1 MVRACNFLRYF
12 YVYLRH
18 LLNIPIP
25 DNYVFVFPKYI
36 RFCKIYSW
44 MSCQENK
51 PMLYYAY
58 SKNKFVILNEIFF
71 QTDLHLS
78 KIEKLYTLS
87 QICHMNN
94 FHTKG
99 SRSPEPS
106 MNISPSYWQ
115 FLVCS
120 ENRFFI
126 ASVFL
131 FLDLNISKQCPL
143 NNQDNMKNQ
152 LQHRTF

>member
-71 QTDLHLS
+71 
-78 KIEKLYTLS
+78 E
-87 QICHMNN
+87 QICIYQKLKNCTHHLRYVIWTIFIPSWAEVLNLQWTFN
-94 FHTKG
+94 LVTG
-99 SRSPEPS
+99 S
-106 MNISPSYWQ
+106 
-115 FLVCS
+115 S

-131 FLDLNISKQCPL
+131 FLDLNISK
-143 NNQDNMKNQ
+143 
-152 LQHRTF
+152 